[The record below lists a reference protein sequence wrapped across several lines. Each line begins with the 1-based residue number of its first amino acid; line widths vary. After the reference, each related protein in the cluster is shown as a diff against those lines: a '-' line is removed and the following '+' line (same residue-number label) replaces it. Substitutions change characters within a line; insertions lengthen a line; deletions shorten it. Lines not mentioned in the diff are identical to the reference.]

1 MLNDVI
7 EAVSMYS
14 HILLEL
20 AEGRLNYDRENRIIR
35 NAHGLLEPFATHM
48 FNWSLGIYS
57 RNPPLFNLIEAVHI
71 FLHPIETSKIEHYL
85 DRKRS

>member
-1 MLNDVI
+1 MLEETI
-7 EAVSMYS
+7 EAVSRYS
-14 HILLEL
+14 HILLDI
-20 AEGRLNYDRENRIIR
+20 AEGRLNYDSEERVIR

-57 RNPPLFNLIEAVHI
+57 RNPPLFNLIEAAHI
-71 FLHPIETSKIEHYL
+71 LFHPIETSKIEHYL